1 MKFIYSLIIALIITI
16 GAAALS
22 DSTENNLQNGIL
34 RLHIIADSDYESAQ
48 EIKLEVRDEI
58 IRTVDLKDSEF
69 QKKAVSAANKILK
82 QKNVPYSAH
91 SETGKFYFPEKRY
104 NNIVL
109 PEGYYYGV
117 RIVLGSGA
125 GKNWWC
131 IMYPPLCA
139 VSDTEMEMSI
149 EASNR
154 LKRQLTPDTY
164 ELVTSNDGKVKIKFK
179 AVEIIRS
186 IKCKMRS

>member
-1 MKFIYSLIIALIITI
+1 
-16 GAAALS
+16 
-22 DSTENNLQNGIL
+22 
-34 RLHIIADSDYESAQ
+34 
-48 EIKLEVRDEI
+48 
-58 IRTVDLKDSEF
+58 
-69 QKKAVSAANKILK
+69 
-82 QKNVPYSAH
+82 
-91 SETGKFYFPEKRY
+91 
-104 NNIVL
+104 
-109 PEGYYYGV
+109 
-117 RIVLGSGA
+117 
-125 GKNWWC
+125 
-131 IMYPPLCA
+131 MYPPLCA